1 MGLPMRVITG
11 KAKGRQLF
19 APPGDTTRPVT
30 DRVKES
36 LFNILGG
43 SIVGARVLD
52 LFAGVGNIGIEA
64 LSRNAREVIFVE
76 LHQKVIQV
84 LRRNLAHTGL
94 ESGAK
99 IVRGDVFRFLAGDP
113 SPFDLIYVA
122 PPQYQGMW
130 LKALRLLDVPGWLT
144 EEGQV
149 VVQIHP
155 KEFQE
160 VDLQALQLVDQRR
173 YGSTLLCFY
182 TLKDQTVSSFTSD
195 MV

>member
-1 MGLPMRVITG
+1 MRVITG

-19 APPGDTTRPVT
+19 SPPADTTRPVT

-43 SIVGARVLD
+43 GIVEARVLD

-76 LHQKVIQV
+76 LYQKVIQV
-84 LRRNLAHTGL
+84 LRRNLEHTGL
-94 ESGAK
+94 ERDAK
-99 IVRGDVFRFLAGDP
+99 IVRGDAFRFLAGLP
-113 SPFDLIYVA
+113 SAFDLIYVA

-130 LKALRLLDVPGWLT
+130 LKALRLLDRPGWLS
-144 EEGQV
+144 EDGQV

-155 KEFQE
+155 KEYQE
-160 VDLQALQLVDQRR
+160 VDLQHLEMVDQRR

-182 TLKDQTVSSFTSD
+182 VPKVQTVSSFESD
-195 MV
+195 ML